1 MEGNLSVCE
10 IYPTIQGEGFL
21 IGSPITLVRFQ
32 GCNIYCSWC
41 DTKYAIP
48 FKEEVKTPVEEVL
61 RKLKEIGREHI
72 LLTGGEPFA
81 HPSLGAFVKLLIREG
96 YFVQIETN
104 GTLWQSIFE
113 KLPRERFYIS
123 LSPKYSV
130 NYKIDEKFSIYAD
143 ELKMVVDPHLTLEVL
158 LRKEFLPLVEKR
170 KLIFQPE
177 GNKEE
182 NVKRAL
188 ELLERLLKE
197 GYWARIIPQMHKLI
211 NLP

>member
-1 MEGNLSVCE
+1 MFLSVCE
-10 IYPTIQGEGFL
+10 IYPTVQGEGFL

-48 FKEEVKTPVEEVL
+48 FKEEVKVPLEEVL
-61 RKLKEIGREHI
+61 EKLSSIGREHI

-81 HPSLGAFVKLLIREG
+81 HHFLGEFVEILIKEG

-104 GTLWQSIFE
+104 GTLWQEKFE

-130 NYKIDEKFSIYAD
+130 DYRIAPAFSRFAD
-143 ELKMVVDPHLTLEVL
+143 ELKMVVDSHLTLEVV
-158 LRKEFLPLVEKR
+158 LRNEFLPLVGEK
-170 KLIFQPE
+170 KLILQPE
-177 GNKEE
+177 GNREE
-182 NVKRAL
+182 NVQKSL
-188 ELLERLLKE
+188 KLMDELIQRGYYARL
-197 GYWARIIPQMHKLI
+197 IPQMHKLI